1 MKAKNIFSAILLAS
15 VTATSAIAQVPAKPQ
30 TKSVL
35 LMNGTAH
42 LGNGQVIEN
51 SVIGF
56 KDGKLT
62 LVADAQTVR
71 LEANAY
77 DTTINCVGKHIYPGF
92 FAPNSTLGLVEVE
105 AVRATRDMN
114 DVGTINPNVR
124 SMIAYNTDSKI
135 IPTVRSN
142 GVLYTQTVPRGGLIT
157 GTSSVME
164 LDGWNWEDAVYRM
177 DDGVHVN
184 WPSLFTRSWSWETGL
199 GDAEKNKNYESQ
211 VNTLKK
217 FFADAKAYSET
228 DKPEE
233 KNLRFEVMKG
243 VIRGTQNLYLRANYV
258 KDITESISFA
268 RQMGIKKIVLVG
280 GKDSWMVTDL
290 LKEYN
295 IPVMISRLHDLP
307 EKPEDDVDQP
317 FKLPYLLHKAGVLF
331 CLQNEGDMEAMHA
344 RNIPFLAGTASAYG
358 LSKEEAVMAVTL
370 NAAKIFG
377 IDNRTGSL
385 EVGKDAT
392 LFIST
397 GDALDMRTNN
407 VERAYIRGKQLDLS
421 DDQKAL
427 YEKYKKKY
435 GM

>member
-1 MKAKNIFSAILLAS
+1 MKSKNIFTTVLLAS
-15 VTATSAIAQVPAKPQ
+15 MMTAAALAQTPSKPQ
-30 TKSVL
+30 TKSIL

-71 LEANAY
+71 LEQNAF
-77 DTTINCVGKHIYPGF
+77 DTTINCAGKHIYPGF
-92 FAPNSTLGLVEVE
+92 FAPNSTLGLVEIE

-114 DVGTINPNVR
+114 DVGTLNPNVR
-124 SMIAYNTDSKI
+124 SVIAYNTDSKI

-142 GVLYTQTVPRGGLIT
+142 GVLYAQTVPRGGLIT

-177 DDGVHVN
+177 DDGVHMS
-184 WPSLFTRSWSWETGL
+184 WPALFTRSWSWETGL
-199 GDAEKNKNYESQ
+199 GDAEKNKNYELQ
-211 VNTLKK
+211 VSMMKK
-217 FFADAKAYSET
+217 FFQDAKAYLET
-228 DKPEE
+228 EKPVE
-233 KNLRFEVMKG
+233 KNLRFEAMRG
-243 VIRGTQNLYLRANYV
+243 VIKGTQNLYIRANYV
-258 KDITESISFA
+258 KDITEAISFG

-280 GKDSWMVTDL
+280 GRDSWMITDL
-290 LKEYN
+290 LREYS

-307 EKPEDDVDQP
+307 DKPEDDVDLP
-317 FKLPYLLHKAGVLF
+317 FKLPYLLQQAGVLF

-344 RNIPFLAGTASAYG
+344 RNIPFLAGTAAAYG
-358 LSKEEAVMAVTL
+358 LTKEEAVMAVTL

-377 IDNRTGSL
+377 IDSRTGSL

-392 LFIST
+392 LFISS

-407 VERAYIRGKQLDLS
+407 VERAYIRGKLVDLS